1 MCKDNYAAIVS
12 QITPHKYL
20 QWRKCT
26 LVSVTM
32 ASIGVLTG
40 FMVRH
45 NRIYVFLR
53 SCDEVRRAG
62 RT

>member
-1 MCKDNYAAIVS
+1 MCKDNYAQIVS

-20 QWRKCT
+20 QWRKYT
-26 LVSVTM
+26 SALVAM

-45 NRIYVFLR
+45 NRIYVL
-53 SCDEVRRAG
+53 ALL
-62 RT
+62 